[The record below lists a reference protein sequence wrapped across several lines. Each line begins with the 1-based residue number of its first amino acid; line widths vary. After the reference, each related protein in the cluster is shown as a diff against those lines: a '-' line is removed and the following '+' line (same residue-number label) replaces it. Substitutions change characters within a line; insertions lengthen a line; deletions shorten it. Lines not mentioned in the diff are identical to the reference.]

1 MKVRE
6 CKNTITVVPLAE
18 NNSFAENKS
27 FGLRYF
33 RGLTLSKISYQEL
46 VRDST
51 LYGNYSQT
59 PLIQT
64 LRGAS
69 KVSALSGLNLK
80 KM

>member
-6 CKNTITVVPLAE
+6 CKNTRTVVPLAE
-18 NNSFAENKS
+18 NNS

-51 LYGNYSQT
+51 LSGNYSQT
-59 PLIQT
+59 LLIQT
-64 LRGAS
+64 LRGPS
-69 KVSALSGLNLK
+69 KVSIYVVSVLSGLNLK